1 MFDEQR
7 HPSTASRQPDST
19 RARLSPQVEATRFEA
34 LDDAEAAQ
42 VPPSWTALPVLEV
55 DGEATP
61 VAPSPQP
68 AEHEPA
74 PERGG
79 AIPEQHDE
87 ILVVSLGDRAPTVLA
102 GEHVD
107 LAVNLLNNGPRPA
120 TFIVTVEGWL
130 DPSWLPALPVHRT
143 LQPGE
148 RAQLTL
154 PLAPPRHPASRAGE
168 HPFAVVVRA
177 PHAYPGRQ
185 SRVAARLV
193 IEPFYDLRLGRSTPG
208 RVSLAWFRREA
219 WVRVPVVN
227 GGNAPL
233 RCELQGRDQHGRC
246 QLSYRVPHHSG
257 LQPNPAR
264 FLLQPGERLWV
275 AVRITPRQRPV
286 LGTRAEVTPL
296 YFRLLGFRLW
306 GQGENSD
313 VKRHGGGCAVHLAPW
328 IGLGQM
334 FAAAA
339 VLLLA
344 VGVMTMLTLGALLAL
359 PGPGHGEPGVAPA
372 STPVTVPI
380 AILVRV
386 ADPVPTRPAVASM
399 PGSMSEGEAAPAP
412 VAPSSGGA
420 MALGPVVLPEQV
432 TAPGQALPSP
442 PTTATPVPRQT
453 MTYQQMFQE
462 IGARYDLNWR
472 LLAAQAYVE
481 SGFDSLAMGGHGD
494 LGLMQILPTTWQ
506 EWAPLLQVNDPF
518 DSYSNVLVAAAY
530 LDYLRTLLGS
540 RGYPQEE
547 WMLVAYNWGPDQL
560 LDFLADGGTWETLA
574 PELRNYATQIRRL
587 AATIPAE

>member
-1 MFDEQR
+1 MLDEQR

-19 RARLSPQVEATRFEA
+19 RARPSPQVEATRFEA
-34 LDDAEAAQ
+34 LDDAEAPQ
-42 VPPSWTALPVLEV
+42 VPPSWTALPVLEI

-61 VAPSPQP
+61 VAPPPQS
-68 AEHEPA
+68 AGRQPA
-74 PERGG
+74 PERRG
-79 AIPEQHDE
+79 ALPEQQDE
-87 ILVVSLGDRAPTVLA
+87 ILVVSLGDRTPTVAA
-102 GEHVD
+102 GEHVE
-107 LAVNLLNNGPRPA
+107 LAVGLLNNGPRPA

-130 DPSWLPALPVHRT
+130 DPAWLPSLPVYRT

-154 PLAPPRHPASRAGE
+154 TLAPPRHPASRAGE

-177 PHAYPGRQ
+177 PDAYPGRQ

-193 IEPFYDLRLGRSTPG
+193 IEPFYDLRLGRPTPG

-219 WVRVPVVN
+219 WVRLPVAN

-233 RCELQGRDQHGRC
+233 RCELQGRDRHGRC
-246 QLSYRVPHHSG
+246 QLSYRVSYDSG

-275 AVRITPRQRPV
+275 AVRVTPRQRPV
-286 LGTRAEVTPL
+286 LGIRAEVAPL
-296 YFRLLGFRLW
+296 YFRLW
-306 GQGENSD
+306 GRGANGE
-313 VKRHGGGCAVHLAPW
+313 VERHGGGCAVALAPW

-334 FAAAA
+334 FAAAG

-344 VGVMTMLTLGALLAL
+344 VIGMAMLALGALLAL
-359 PGPGHGEPGVAPA
+359 PGPAAGEPGVDPGA
-372 STPVTVPI
+372 TPVAVPI

-399 PGSMSEGEAAPAP
+399 PGPVPDGMAAPPAP
-412 VAPSSGGA
+412 AASTGGVS
-420 MALGPVVLPEQV
+420 ALGPVVLPEQV
-432 TAPGQALPSP
+432 TAPGEVLPSP
-442 PTTATPVPRQT
+442 PPTATPVPRQT

-481 SGFDSLAMGGHGD
+481 SGFDSLAMGSHGD

-506 EWAPLLQVNDPF
+506 EWAPALQVNDPF

-560 LDFLADGGTWETLA
+560 LDFLAAGGTWETLA
-574 PELRNYATQIRRL
+574 PELQDYATQIRRL